1 MATGKKQNYRHLPA
15 FILLILADKDLHG
28 GGIHTELVQRLPS
41 FNSDTGAVYRV
52 LQELENS
59 GAVKYTWDT
68 PDSGSARK
76 IYSIT
81 EAGWNELAIWQKDI
95 EMRLAN
101 LNYFLESYAG
111 VSAKRK

>member
-15 FILLILADKDLHG
+15 FILLILADGDLHG
-28 GGIHTELVQRLPS
+28 GGIHTELVQRLPN

-59 GAVKYTWDT
+59 GAVKLTWDM
-68 PDSGSARK
+68 PDTGSARK

-81 EAGWNELAIWQKDI
+81 ETGWNELKFWKDDI
-95 EMRLAN
+95 EMRIAN
-101 LNYFLESYAG
+101 LNYFLESYANII
-111 VSAKRK
+111 ARRN

>member
-15 FILLILADKDLHG
+15 FILLILAERDLHG

-41 FNSDTGAVYRV
+41 FSSDTGAVYRV

-59 GAVKYTWDT
+59 GAVKLAWDT
-68 PDSGSARK
+68 PESGSARK

-81 EAGWNELAIWQKDI
+81 ETGWNELEFWKKDI
-95 EMRLAN
+95 EMRIAN
-101 LNYFLESYAG
+101 LNYFLETYAG
-111 VSAKRK
+111 INARLE